1 MSCQDAPASSE
12 SAELQRDADGMEFR
26 LDECRVGLILA
37 FGCQRSVIR
46 CGSPPFR
53 CRRAI
58 FSIRRPWGYFDFS
71 YTGAACKQSRTGV
84 WSRRPCVQ
92 D

>member
-12 SAELQRDADGMEFR
+12 SAELQCDADGIGFR

-37 FGCQRSVIR
+37 LRCQRSVMH
-46 CGSPPFR
+46 CGSPRFR

-58 FSIRRPWGYFDFS
+58 FSIGVPGVVSISCIKERPVNRVEQVC
-71 YTGAACKQSRTGV
+71 GADGLA
-84 WSRRPCVQ
+84 
-92 D
+92 

>member
-1 MSCQDAPASSE
+1 MSCQDVPVSSE
-12 SAELQRDADGMEFR
+12 SAELQCDADGIGFR
-26 LDECRVGLILA
+26 LDKCRVGLILA
-37 FGCQRSVIR
+37 LRCQRSVMH

-58 FSIRRPWGYFDFS
+58 FSIGVPGVIS
-71 YTGAACKQSRTGV
+71 ISCIGAACKQSRTGV
-84 WSRRPCVQ
+84 WSRRPCVK